1 MYLILFIVAFVLC
14 FVVIPFFA
22 CKSALK
28 GDYPNRELV
37 QKAIAEKRKRGG

>member
-1 MYLILFIVAFVLC
+1 MKILFILVFAVC

-22 CKSALK
+22 CKSAMK

-37 QKAIAEKRKRGG
+37 QKAIAERKKERG